1 MLSRVA
7 ESLHWTAR
15 YIERAENVTRLLDV
29 TFHALLDSQT
39 SDREDAWHRLVAM
52 LGSEAE
58 YLEHYDA
65 YAAPAVTDWLLWH
78 DGNPTAVVACVTL
91 ARENARAV
99 REQISNEMWEAINNL
114 FLLVRRANRA
124 HVSRGPHAFFEQVR
138 NGSHLFQGTA
148 AATMV
153 RGEPYEFIQLGLH
166 LERAATTVRAIAS
179 RYPVAWSL
187 PADDAGRTQQ
197 LASLLRSCSAF
208 EPYVKRHGLGF
219 EPVPVAEELIRSLE
233 QPRSVLSCLRACQEA
248 VQRISGTE
256 GMQVRLLGRLCADL
270 EYGELR
276 DPSGPAVREAMDV
289 LLSGIYEVGD
299 AITRAYFSSQA
310 IVVGFGQQEAQQQQC
325 G

>member
-15 YIERAENVTRLLDV
+15 YVERAENVTRLLDV

-39 SDREDAWHRLVAM
+39 SDREDAWHRLVGM
-52 LGSEAE
+52 LGAEAE

-65 YAAPAVTDWLLWH
+65 FDAPSATEWLLWH
-78 DGNPTAVVACVTL
+78 DGNPNAVVACVTL

-187 PADDAGRTQQ
+187 PPDDPGRTQQ

-208 EPYVKRHGLGF
+208 EAYVKRHGLGF
-219 EPVPVAEELIRSLE
+219 EPVAVAEELIRSPE
-233 QPRSVLSCLRACQEA
+233 QPRSVLSCLRACLEA
-248 VQRISGTE
+248 VTRISGNE
-256 GMQVRLLGRLCADL
+256 GTQVRLLGRLCADL
-270 EYGELR
+270 EYGEMR
-276 DPSGPAVREAMDV
+276 DPSGPAVRDAMGL
-289 LLSGIYEVGD
+289 LLSGIYEAGES
-299 AITRAYFSSQA
+299 ITRAYFSSQA
-310 IVVGFGQQEAQQQQC
+310 IVVGLGQQEAQQQQC